1 MEGATDFPPA
11 SIKRMDL
18 PMIFLNRNHPALGVP
33 PGTPQISTTKHW
45 DWWRGHVVLRECV
58 LWSSDWLAYL
68 RHVIRGWMILP
79 MKTNL
84 STAGCCYN
92 MLYYKKN
99 TQTFFGG
106 FKSWLIWLITFPA
119 RLPQMLRLRRR
130 CRRHQPRCLVTF
142 LRKDMWPCFAFS
154 LHRISSF
161 LVALAGFCRK
171 SSGNPQT
178 GKQDEVS
185 TVST

>member
-1 MEGATDFPPA
+1 
-11 SIKRMDL
+11 
-18 PMIFLNRNHPALGVP
+18 MIFLNKNHPAIKGYPQEPPKYLPRTLGIDDVVTWSFANVFCDRVTGLLIWGMWSVVEWYYQWKP
-33 PGTPQISTTKHW
+33 ICPQLGFVIICCTTK
-45 DWWRGHVVLRECV
+45 
-58 LWSSDWLAYL
+58 
-68 RHVIRGWMILP
+68 
-79 MKTNL
+79 
-84 STAGCCYN
+84 
-92 MLYYKKN
+92 KKKHPN
-99 TQTFFGG
+99 IFWGIQELTDPFAPFA
-106 FKSWLIWLITFPA
+106 P
-119 RLPQMLRLRRR
+119 RLPQTLRLHRR

-142 LRKDMWPCFAFS
+142 FRKDMWPCFAFS